1 VTGQRGRPRL
11 YPQPPAHEQIQQ
23 VPCPI
28 CGAEAGQECRSVY
41 GGNPLP
47 VPHFPRREAAIAAGK
62 HVPR

>member
-23 VPCPI
+23 VPCPV
-28 CGAEAGQECRSVY
+28 CGAESGQPCVTPGAGGWV
-41 GGNPLP
+41 P